1 MVRPPDEDKEDVVK
15 QLIPV
20 PVRKH
25 LRGWLNSAKNTPFAV
40 DLLELRR
47 WQIARKAIGV
57 NAAPRNNPRRLVLL
71 PSDPWSIHQSRGD
84 EAMIEAA
91 VGEMKQA
98 HPNIEVYIVT
108 ATKAASAEVRAMG
121 FRPLE
126 LWRQPFSYMTM
137 AQELSLTRPDFG
149 MVLGADVLDGY
160 YSPVDAARM
169 LLVADLMAACG
180 AKVSV
185 LGFSFNSRPAKA
197 LREVFRLLDPG
208 VVLNLRDALSL
219 QRFKDFAPN
228 RAHLVSDSAFMLVP
242 QPETAAV
249 TQIEAAIAEQRRQ
262 GRNVFVFNIH
272 PMLFRKSEPAK
283 LQRMIE
289 LAASAMGRM
298 SREHNA
304 SWVLLAHDY
313 RPGIADDICLRPLA
327 GRLRAALGDHIH
339 HVEHIL
345 SASEIKAVVGLVD
358 GVVTGRM
365 HLAIAALGQGTPVAA
380 ITYQDKFQGLF
391 AHFGVSESLL
401 LSPEQLLAGD
411 NLEKFLLRFLGAY
424 ETAGAQVR
432 NMLPTVMELS
442 RANIAPLRGDGL
454 MSVDAASNGKVA

>member
-1 MVRPPDEDKEDVVK
+1 VK

-47 WQIARKAIGV
+47 WQIARKGLGA
-57 NAAPRNNPRRLVLL
+57 NAAPRNDPRRLVLL

-91 VGEMKQA
+91 VGEMKRA

-126 LWRQPFSYMTM
+126 FWRQPFSYETV

-149 MVLGADVLDGY
+149 VVLGADVLDGY

-219 QRFKDFAPN
+219 QRFKEFASN
-228 RAHLVSDSAFMLVP
+228 RAHLVADSAFMLVP
-242 QPETAAV
+242 REDTAAV
-249 TQIEAAIAEQRRQ
+249 KQIAARIEEQRSQ

-272 PMLFRKSEPAK
+272 PMLFRKAEPAK
-283 LQRMIE
+283 LEQMIE
-289 LAASAMGRM
+289 LAANAMGRV
-298 SREHNA
+298 SRENNA
-304 SWVLLAHDY
+304 SWLLLAHDY
-313 RPGIADDICLRPLA
+313 RPEIADDNCLRPLA
-327 GRLRAALGDHIH
+327 DRLRDRLGEHVH
-339 HVEHIL
+339 HVDQVL

-401 LSPEQLLAGD
+401 LSPEQLLTGD
-411 NLEKFLLRFLGAY
+411 NLEKFLRRFLDAY
-424 ETAGAQVR
+424 KTTGAQVR
-432 NMLPTVMELS
+432 RMLPAVMELS
-442 RANIAPLRGDGL
+442 RANVAPLLGAGSTRIGPKSD
-454 MSVDAASNGKVA
+454 GKVA

>member
-1 MVRPPDEDKEDVVK
+1 VK

-47 WQIARKAIGV
+47 WQIARKGIGA
-57 NAAPRNNPRRLVLL
+57 NAAPRNNPPRLVLL

-91 VGEMKQA
+91 VGEMKRA
-98 HPNIEVYIVT
+98 HPDIEVYIVT
-108 ATKAASAEVRAMG
+108 ATRAASAEVRAMG
-121 FRPLE
+121 FKPLE
-126 LWRQPFSYMTM
+126 FWRQPFSYETV
-137 AQELSLTRPDFG
+137 ARELCLTRPDFG

-185 LGFSFNSRPAKA
+185 LGFSFNSHPAKA

-208 VVLNLRDALSL
+208 VVLNLRDSVSL
-219 QRFKDFAPN
+219 QRFNDFAKN
-228 RAHLVSDSAFMLVP
+228 RAQLVADAAFMLVP
-242 QPETAAV
+242 QEETAAV
-249 TQIEAAIAEQRRQ
+249 KRIAAGISEQRSQ

-272 PMLFRKSEPAK
+272 PMLFRTPEPAK
-283 LQRMIE
+283 LQQMIE
-289 LAASAMGRM
+289 LAASAMGRL
-298 SREHNA
+298 SREHPV

-313 RPGIADDICLRPLA
+313 RPEIADDNCLRPLA
-327 GRLRAALGDHIH
+327 DRLRGTVGDHVH
-339 HVEHIL
+339 HVEQVL
-345 SASEIKAVVGLVD
+345 SAREIKAVVGLVD
-358 GVVTGRM
+358 GVITGRM

-401 LSPEQLLAGD
+401 LSPAQLLSGD
-411 NLEKFLLRFLGAY
+411 NLEQFMLRFLDAHKA
-424 ETAGAQVR
+424 AGALVR
-432 NMLPTVMELS
+432 RMLPGVMELS
-442 RANIAPLRGDGL
+442 RANIAPLLGDGL
-454 MSVDAASNGKVA
+454 MRIVPESDGKVA

>member
-1 MVRPPDEDKEDVVK
+1 M
-15 QLIPV
+15 
-20 PVRKH
+20 
-25 LRGWLNSAKNTPFAV
+25 GA
-40 DLLELRR
+40 
-47 WQIARKAIGV
+47 

-91 VGEMKQA
+91 VGEMKRA
-98 HPNIEVYIVT
+98 YPNIEVYIVT
-108 ATKAASAEVRAMG
+108 ATKAASADVRAMG
-121 FRPLE
+121 FKPLE
-126 LWRQPFSYMTM
+126 FWRQPFSYETV

-208 VVLNLRDALSL
+208 VVLNLRDAISL
-219 QRFKDFAPN
+219 QRFNDFAPK
-228 RAHLVSDSAFMLVP
+228 RAHLVADSAFMLVP
-242 QPETAAV
+242 QEDTAAV
-249 TQIEAAIAEQRRQ
+249 RQIAAGIEEQRSQ
-262 GRNVFVFNIH
+262 GRDVFVFNIH
-272 PMLFRKSEPAK
+272 PMLFKKPEPAK
-283 LQRMIE
+283 QQQMIE
-289 LAASAMGRM
+289 LAASAMERL
-298 SREHNA
+298 SRENNA
-304 SWVLLAHDY
+304 CWLLLAHDY
-313 RPGIADDICLRPLA
+313 RPEIADDNCLRPLA
-327 GRLRAALGDHIH
+327 DRLRATLGDHVH
-339 HVEHIL
+339 HVEQVL
-345 SASEIKAVVGLVD
+345 SAREIKAVVGLVD

-401 LSPEQLLAGD
+401 LSPEQLLTGD
-411 NLEKFLLRFLGAY
+411 NLEKFLLKFLDAY
-424 ETAGAQVR
+424 KSAGAQVR
-432 NMLPTVMELS
+432 SMLPGVMELS
-442 RANIAPLRGDGL
+442 RANVAPLRSDGL
-454 MSVDAASNGKVA
+454 RPIGSASDGKVA

>member
-1 MVRPPDEDKEDVVK
+1 VVRPPDEDEEDVVK

-40 DLLELRR
+40 DLLELRK
-47 WQIARKAIGV
+47 WQIARKAIGA

-98 HPNIEVYIVT
+98 HPDIEVYIVT
-108 ATKAASAEVRAMG
+108 ATKAASADVRAMG
-121 FRPLE
+121 FKPLE
-126 LWRQPFSYMTM
+126 FWRQPFSYTTV

-197 LREVFRLLDPG
+197 LREVFRLLHPG
-208 VVLNLRDALSL
+208 VVLNLRDAISL

-228 RAHLVSDSAFMLVP
+228 RAHLVADLGAGVETVGGDGTERLGEELVVA
-242 QPETAAV
+242 TVRAV
-249 TQIEAAIAEQRRQ
+249 DLVGRGERQ
-262 GRNVFVFNIH
+262 DR
-272 PMLFRKSEPAK
+272 
-283 LQRMIE
+283 
-289 LAASAMGRM
+289 
-298 SREHNA
+298 
-304 SWVLLAHDY
+304 
-313 RPGIADDICLRPLA
+313 A
-327 GRLRAALGDHIH
+327 GRTA
-339 HVEHIL
+339 
-345 SASEIKAVVGLVD
+345 
-358 GVVTGRM
+358 
-365 HLAIAALGQGTPVAA
+365 
-380 ITYQDKFQGLF
+380 
-391 AHFGVSESLL
+391 L
-401 LSPEQLLAGD
+401 LSDAGVRGPVDELLSG
-411 NLEKFLLRFLGAY
+411 
-424 ETAGAQVR
+424 QV
-432 NMLPTVMELS
+432 
-442 RANIAPLRGDGL
+442 
-454 MSVDAASNGKVA
+454 